1 MSAVIINIGF
11 SHANIEGSK
20 AHNFSRGAK
29 VRFALITVQTIAM
42 ASTEYGRK

>member
-1 MSAVIINIGF
+1 MSAVIIDLGF
-11 SHANIEGSK
+11 PHANTEGSK

-29 VRFALITVQTIAM
+29 VRFALIIVQTVAM